1 LLVLL
6 GFILAYQH
14 IKPAPPDRIVIAS
27 GEKSGAYHKFAQ
39 RYKALLEKEG
49 ITLEIADTKG
59 SVDNLQLLKQ
69 GKVDLAFVQGG
80 VADPEQTYGQLRSLG
95 SLYYEPLWFFHRKG
109 LDVSRI
115 PKLKGLKVALGPEGS
130 GTQALVKQ
138 LLADNA
144 VQVPEI
150 ELLALQSVHAA
161 ERLRKGEIDV
171 AFFVASPESGLVL
184 SLLHDQRVGLAGIQR
199 AAAYAR
205 RHPFLVELML
215 PEGAEDLARNI
226 PSRNVPILAT
236 TTELVIRQELH
247 PAIASLMMQVID
259 KVHRPA
265 GWFNSADE
273 FPRPDHTSFPLS
285 EQADHYYRHGPPFL
299 QRYLP
304 FWAASLLDR
313 MKIMIL
319 PLLGLLLPLFKVV
332 PPLYRWRMRAR
343 IYRWYEQLEDVDK
356 DASLASQEER
366 AEFKEK
372 LDELERE
379 VRDIKVPLSFS
390 YQLYHLRLHIDFVRR
405 KLLKS

>member
-1 LLVLL
+1 
-6 GFILAYQH
+6 
-14 IKPAPPDRIVIAS
+14 
-27 GEKSGAYHKFAQ
+27 
-39 RYKALLEKEG
+39 
-49 ITLEIADTKG
+49 
-59 SVDNLQLLKQ
+59 
-69 GKVDLAFVQGG
+69 
-80 VADPEQTYGQLRSLG
+80 
-95 SLYYEPLWFFHRKG
+95 
-109 LDVSRI
+109 
-115 PKLKGLKVALGPEGS
+115 
-130 GTQALVKQ
+130 
-138 LLADNA
+138 
-144 VQVPEI
+144 
-150 ELLALQSVHAA
+150 
-161 ERLRKGEIDV
+161 V